1 MVVIASLYCPAVG
14 GVILDVTIEGGGR
27 PAAVVTLEVL
37 PRVRVADEDR
47 GAVGCAVRVGCGGWG
62 REGGGSGWAR
72 ECRCE
77 GAGGGGGREA
87 RVRVRGLMARERTCS
102 ERDDIIC
109 ILPRLSSRLF
119 SRISC
124 ASCTPASS
132 CSSRCLAL
140 ALLSRSFRAWCSL
153 SLSSWKASLSAWE
166 FISRC
171 RCSPRFT

>member
-1 MVVIASLYCPAVG
+1 MGVG
-14 GVILDVTIEGGGR
+14 G
-27 PAAVVTLEVL
+27 
-37 PRVRVADEDR
+37 
-47 GAVGCAVRVGCGGWG
+47 
-62 REGGGSGWAR
+62 EGGGSGWAR
-72 ECRCE
+72 GCKWE

-87 RVRVRGLMARERTCS
+87 RVSVRGSMAQKKTCS
-102 ERDDIIC
+102 ERAEVIC

-153 SLSSWKASLSAWE
+153 SRSSLKDSLSAWE
-166 FISRC
+166 FISFC
-171 RCSPRFT
+171 RSSPRFA